1 MDWLSSRTWLRL
13 GGRQLLLG
21 IVVILASEVRADA
34 SPAASTQPE
43 PAGIVVLTTNVPFR
57 QVTQAPAWVGQA
69 GAADIELARGGRL
82 PFQVADFTKPRRL
95 QRGEAMWVKLSLR
108 SHAAASEAWQL
119 EVPLPAID
127 SVTLHQQDEAGRWT
141 RQRAG
146 DSVPMS
152 AWAQPGRYPFF
163 RLNLQPAKAAD
174 VFIEIRHSMAL
185 RVPLRIVGS
194 AAHYERAQLEYLSL
208 GVVLGAMSLLVAAS
222 LAMAVRLRDSAH
234 ACYFAFSLLALLALA
249 ATTGVA
255 SHLLWGDWV
264 LWSDAAPGSLTLLA
278 GAAALWLVQGL
289 SPVVTQARWLAQSLQ
304 ATAIAGVAAA
314 AAYVVL
320 ERQDALMMLG
330 MHLAVV
336 AALCLYAAVL
346 TWRRGDRPGLWM
358 TLGAIPMV
366 LAVALAV
373 ARGFGIPLGSWPV
386 DYAAVLALA
395 IELTALLA
403 ALKGRSTERWSV
415 ELRRLAG
422 SNQDPLTGVMRS
434 EAFTAKLR
442 QAVLRRSKRD
452 EGAAIL
458 LIDLANHP
466 QILARLGTEA
476 AEEALLRTVVKIR
489 RLVRDVDS
497 TGRLGEH
504 RFGLILEGVSVRQPV
519 STLGSRLVALGLMA
533 EPDRPRAAPLHLH
546 VAAVLLTEHP
556 GSADEVLATLSGML
570 DDPDPRTQRPFRLFE
585 PDAAARPGPDRAGRP
600 AHDAARDTRLRQD
613 PPADVPSAAGEGA

>member
-1 MDWLSSRTWLRL
+1 MDWQSSWTWPRL
-13 GGRQLLLG
+13 GWWRLVLG
-21 IVVILASEVRADA
+21 CVLVLAWAVRADA
-34 SPAASTQPE
+34 SPSAPGQPE
-43 PAGIVVLTTNVPFR
+43 AAGVVVLTTDVPLR
-57 QVTQAPAWVGQA
+57 QITQAPTWVGPAEAA
-69 GAADIELARGGRL
+69 GIDLARGGRL
-82 PFQVADFTKPRRL
+82 PFQRVDFTRTRRL
-95 QRGEAMWVKLSLR
+95 QRGEAMWLKLSLR

-127 SVTLHQQDEAGRWT
+127 SVTLYQQDEAGRWT

-152 AWAQPGRYPFF
+152 DWAQPGRYPFF
-163 RLNLQPAKAAD
+163 RLNLQPGTATD
-174 VFIEIRHSMAL
+174 VFIEIRHSMTL

-208 GVVLGAMSLLVAAS
+208 GVILGAMSLLVAAS

-255 SHLLWGDWV
+255 SHLLWGNWV
-264 LWSDAAPGSLTLLA
+264 LWSDPAPGSLTLLA

-289 SPVVTQARWLAQSLQ
+289 SPVVTQARWLARLLQ
-304 ATAIAGVAAA
+304 TTALAGVAAA
-314 AAYVVL
+314 AAYVFL
-320 ERQDALMMLG
+320 ERQDALLMLG
-330 MHLAVV
+330 VHLAVV
-336 AALCLYAAVL
+336 AVLSLYAAVL

-358 TLGAIPMV
+358 TLGAIPMA

-373 ARGFGIPLGSWPV
+373 ARAFGVPLGTSLV
-386 DYAAVLALA
+386 DYGAVLALA

-403 ALKGRSTERWSV
+403 ALKSRSTERWSV

-422 SNQDPLTGVMRS
+422 SNQDPLTGVMKS
-434 EAFTAKLR
+434 DAFTAKLR
-442 QAVLRRSKRD
+442 QAVLRRSRGD

-497 TGRLGEH
+497 TGRLGEY

-519 STLGSRLVALGLMA
+519 STLGSRLVAMGLMA
-533 EPDRPRAAPLHLH
+533 EPDRPRAAPLHVH
-546 VAAVLLTEHP
+546 VAALLLTEHP
-556 GSADEVLATLSGML
+556 GSGGEVLATLAGML
-570 DDPDPRTQRPFRLFE
+570 DDPDPRTQRPFRFFE
-585 PDAAARPGPDRAGRP
+585 PDAATTPGSDGAGRP
-600 AHDAARDTRLRQD
+600 VTGAARDTRWPQE
-613 PPADVPSAAGEGA
+613 PPADVHPVADRGA

>member
-21 IVVILASEVRADA
+21 
-34 SPAASTQPE
+34 
-43 PAGIVVLTTNVPFR
+43 VVLTLAWGVRAVAAPAATGQPDAAGVVVLNTNVPLR
-57 QVTQAPAWVGQA
+57 HVTRAPVWVGQA
-69 GAADIELARGGRL
+69 EAADIELARSGRL
-82 PFQVADFTKPRRL
+82 PFQPLDLARPRRL
-95 QRGEAMWVKLSLR
+95 QRGEAMWVRLSLR
-108 SHAAASEAWQL
+108 SDAAASEAWQL
-119 EVPLPAID
+119 EVPLPALD

-163 RLNLQPAKAAD
+163 KLNLQPGKAAD
-174 VFIEIRHSMAL
+174 VFMEIRHSMAV

-208 GVVLGAMSLLVAAS
+208 GVILGAMSLLVAAS

-255 SHLLWGDWV
+255 SHLLWGNWV
-264 LWSDAAPGSLTLLA
+264 LWSDAASGSLTLLA
-278 GAAALWLVQGL
+278 GASALWLVQGL

-304 ATAIAGVAAA
+304 VTALAGVAAA

-320 ERQDALMMLG
+320 ERQDALVMLG
-330 MHLAVV
+330 VHLAVV
-336 AALCLYAAVL
+336 AALSLSAAVL

-373 ARGFGIPLGSWPV
+373 ARAFGVPMGSWIV

-403 ALKGRSTERWSV
+403 ALKSRSTERWSV

-442 QAVLRRSKRD
+442 QAVLRRSRRD
-452 EGAAIL
+452 EGAAVL

-466 QILARLGTEA
+466 QILSRLGTEA

-519 STLGSRLVALGLMA
+519 ATLGSRLVALGLMA
-533 EPDRPRAAPLHLH
+533 EPERPRAAPLHLH

-556 GSADEVLATLSGML
+556 GSADEVLATLAGML

-585 PDAAARPGPDRAGRP
+585 PDAGPHPGADRAGQP
-600 AHDAARDTRLRQD
+600 ARGGARETRTPQD
-613 PPADVPSAAGEGA
+613 PPADVHPAAGEGA